1 MYVPPSPKAEDLE
14 GHRLRSSPP
23 SLINPRAISVLPTVS
38 KNLNMTTPTTTQPQ
52 AVPCTPPRRTR
63 FIPLSPRSP
72 ATVIKTVPSELA
84 PKILAD
90 PDSVLPAFSETTT
103 QSPAQDAS
111 TPETAECSVV
121 SAVAFPLF
129 RKLPVE
135 LRTMILKIHI
145 ENGSD
150 VEVSHTGITTARGR
164 RNESPSTER
173 NTQAWCKVSSP
184 PPAILHVN
192 KECREISLK
201 SYKVFRSGRLTT
213 PFYFNSAA
221 DRLCI
226 TSIGCAYAIMHTGG
240 HSDTWTALG
249 VKSLDISMSSE
260 PDREFYK
267 KLSGSRSLLAERTV
281 LKKTWKSIIEYVA
294 SSILIPVTTVV
305 GAISDFE
312 SCTSV
317 RVLGTD
323 HAWYKAHAVFKEHV
337 PAEKGLVMV
346 E

>member
-1 MYVPPSPKAEDLE
+1 MAK
-14 GHRLRSSPP
+14 
-23 SLINPRAISVLPTVS
+23 
-38 KNLNMTTPTTTQPQ
+38 
-52 AVPCTPPRRTR
+52 
-63 FIPLSPRSP
+63 SP
-72 ATVIKTVPSELA
+72 ATIIKTVPSELA
-84 PKILAD
+84 SEILAD
-90 PDSVLPAFSETTT
+90 PDSVLPAFPETIT

-111 TPETAECSVV
+111 TPETEECFVAP
-121 SAVAFPLF
+121 AVAFQRF

-135 LRTMILKIHI
+135 LRAMILKFLI
-145 ENGSD
+145 EDGSD
-150 VEVSHTGITTARGR
+150 VEVSHTGITTARDR
-164 RNESPSTER
+164 RNESSSTER

-221 DRLCI
+221 DRFCI
-226 TSIGCAYAIMHTGG
+226 TSIGCAYALMHTGG

-249 VKSLDISMSSE
+249 VKFLDISISSE
-260 PDREFYK
+260 PDKEFYK
-267 KLSGSRSLLAERTV
+267 KLSGSRSLLAERAI

-294 SSILIPVTTVV
+294 SSVLVPVTTVV

-323 HAWYKAHAVFKEHV
+323 HAWYKAHTVFKEHV